1 MNLQTL
7 ENDETIKDIV
17 TSIMGDK
24 LFYDTCQKNLK
35 EIFEDNEINNEDIP
49 NIINILLSAYVNYN
63 KVNFNKKNTK
73 KVLML
78 LLYKLINEFQTNK
91 NINNE
96 QLLLLIEPQ
105 IDLLLLNIN
114 ISKCKWCSSR
124 PLDEESVLNRVK
136 LNNINKNKLKPV
148 NILPNEDKDGPQ
160 EL

>member
-7 ENDETIKDIV
+7 ENDEIIKEIV

-49 NIINILLSAYVNYN
+49 NIINILLSAYMNYN
-63 KVNFNKKNTK
+63 KVNFSKKNRK

-91 NINNE
+91 TINNE

-105 IDLLLLNIN
+105 IDLLLFNIN
-114 ISKCKWCSSR
+114 MSKCKWCSSR
-124 PLDEESVLNRVK
+124 PPDEEVVLNRVK
-136 LNNINKNKLKPV
+136 LNNINKHKLKAE
-148 NILPNEDKDGPQ
+148 NILSEDKDGPQ